1 MADSKANSIRIALA
15 GNPNC
20 GKTTIFNNI
29 TGSKQHVGNYPGVT
43 VEKKEGECTY
53 KGQEMMLIDLPGTYS
68 LTARSLDELVAR
80 NTIINDEP
88 DVIINVLDASNL
100 ERNLYLAAQLLELE
114 RPLVMAL
121 NMADVAKEMG
131 IDIDIR
137 KLSEMTGA
145 TIVSTVGRNN
155 VGTKDLLDAVIDVA
169 REQKKPGITIN
180 YGDVLEPAIQELV
193 AEIEKAGSITYPIRW
208 VAIKLLENDADVAK
222 KVRVF
227 ENTERVLAKAE
238 ELRNTLKDKV
248 DLEVV
253 FQEFRHR
260 YAVATYTASLKGEA
274 TMQDTQSD
282 KLDKIL
288 THRVLGLPIFLFVMW
303 LMFNLVNEIGAY
315 PQGWIEDGVAAL
327 GEWAKT
333 VIPAGQL
340 QSLVVDGII
349 GGVGAVLSFVPLI
362 VLLFLGI
369 SFLEDTG
376 YMARAAFVMDR
387 VMRACGLHGKSFIPL
402 LLGFGCSIP
411 AIMGARILD
420 NRRDRMITILVSQ
433 LMSCS
438 ARLPVYTLFIGAFF
452 PVAQRGTALFAVYIA
467 GVILAVVMSKIFRK
481 FLFPGESEPFVMEM
495 PPYHMPTLKNVLM
508 HMWERA
514 WLYIKKAGTFI
525 LAASVLIWFLATYPQ
540 DVQYSQ
546 DFDAAREQVTQ
557 TFDAKDDALLAQF
570 GINTSDGKDAVM
582 AIVDE
587 MTAATEEAEAAAEEE
602 GDDEETATAEEAID
616 EKTVEVPEYMSSI
629 RANANDKFDVA
640 WAIYL
645 NNQERDEQISLLD
658 QQEASEKIQ
667 GSYAAM
673 IGKAIEPIMKPLGFD
688 WKMSVSLVTA
698 LAAKEVMVSTL
709 GTIYAVAAD
718 EDNEAPLQ
726 VYLQQDPAFSPLVAV
741 GLMTFVLIYPP
752 CFAAMAVFKREAGGW
767 KWLAFFFVYSNVL
780 AWVCTF
786 AVYRI
791 GLLMGFH

>member
-53 KGQEMMLIDLPGTYS
+53 KGQEMLLIDLPGTYS

-180 YGDVLEPAIQELV
+180 YGDVLEPAIQKLV

-227 ENTERVLAKAE
+227 ENTESVLAKAE

-274 TMQDTQSD
+274 NMQDTQSD

-327 GEWAKT
+327 
-333 VIPAGQL
+333 
-340 QSLVVDGII
+340 
-349 GGVGAVLSFVPLI
+349 
-362 VLLFLGI
+362 
-369 SFLEDTG
+369 
-376 YMARAAFVMDR
+376 
-387 VMRACGLHGKSFIPL
+387 
-402 LLGFGCSIP
+402 
-411 AIMGARILD
+411 
-420 NRRDRMITILVSQ
+420 
-433 LMSCS
+433 
-438 ARLPVYTLFIGAFF
+438 
-452 PVAQRGTALFAVYIA
+452 
-467 GVILAVVMSKIFRK
+467 
-481 FLFPGESEPFVMEM
+481 
-495 PPYHMPTLKNVLM
+495 
-508 HMWERA
+508 
-514 WLYIKKAGTFI
+514 
-525 LAASVLIWFLATYPQ
+525 
-540 DVQYSQ
+540 
-546 DFDAAREQVTQ
+546 
-557 TFDAKDDALLAQF
+557 
-570 GINTSDGKDAVM
+570 
-582 AIVDE
+582 
-587 MTAATEEAEAAAEEE
+587 
-602 GDDEETATAEEAID
+602 
-616 EKTVEVPEYMSSI
+616 
-629 RANANDKFDVA
+629 
-640 WAIYL
+640 
-645 NNQERDEQISLLD
+645 
-658 QQEASEKIQ
+658 
-667 GSYAAM
+667 
-673 IGKAIEPIMKPLGFD
+673 
-688 WKMSVSLVTA
+688 
-698 LAAKEVMVSTL
+698 
-709 GTIYAVAAD
+709 
-718 EDNEAPLQ
+718 
-726 VYLQQDPAFSPLVAV
+726 
-741 GLMTFVLIYPP
+741 
-752 CFAAMAVFKREAGGW
+752 
-767 KWLAFFFVYSNVL
+767 
-780 AWVCTF
+780 
-786 AVYRI
+786 
-791 GLLMGFH
+791 